1 MNRIAIGLFA
11 TFVLIAGVGASYASD
26 DYPTRPV
33 RIVSPYAAGGTPDT
47 VARVL
52 AESLSQRLKQSFFVE
67 NRTGA
72 NGMIASE
79 NVASSPADG
88 YTLLLASD
96 GPIVIMPLLKPGGDV
111 SKRLIPVNL
120 TAESSF
126 VLMARPDL
134 NVKTLSDVVA
144 LAKKEKLTFGSAGV
158 GSQHHLAGELLK
170 SRAGIDL
177 IHVPYKGSAEAMGDL
192 VGKRIDLLFGGVPP
206 SLPFITA
213 NQVRAIAVTSDVRS
227 RKLPEVPTFDESG
240 FKGYKVAFWAGIMAP
255 AGTPKAIVDKLDAAI
270 SDAVKAPEVI
280 ARFEKTGVDSMNL
293 GPDAFGA
300 RLQADRAVWGKL
312 IEQSG
317 LKPN

>member
-1 MNRIAIGLFA
+1 
-11 TFVLIAGVGASYASD
+11 
-26 DYPTRPV
+26 
-33 RIVSPYAAGGTPDT
+33 
-47 VARVL
+47 L

-227 RKLPEVPTFDESG
+227 RKLPEVPRCRPSTSRDSRATRSRSG
-240 FKGYKVAFWAGIMAP
+240 PGSWRPPERRRLSSTSWMRRSAMRSRLPRSSRALRRP
-255 AGTPKAIVDKLDAAI
+255 AWTA
-270 SDAVKAPEVI
+270 
-280 ARFEKTGVDSMNL
+280 
-293 GPDAFGA
+293 
-300 RLQADRAVWGKL
+300 
-312 IEQSG
+312 
-317 LKPN
+317 